1 MAERLVFG
9 SRRVRKKPLRFIPR
23 PKPGVWEDIHRAAE
37 RRHARMARI
46 YLDAVKLAREQL
58 SEDKLT
64 RALEVTNP
72 TDAIAGVLNPFLI
85 SAALEPAAIE
95 LEREIMEAA
104 AKAALPTIPG
114 LATRK
119 QQTVPPPPAPPPGF
133 VVSAFFD
140 LTNPEAV
147 RQAALL
153 GAAMVTNVTDNM
165 KAALKSVVTNAQ
177 DRGISVR
184 DQARLIARE
193 LNRDVGLTRPQ
204 IARLAKME
212 ALWQEAGLPP
222 SVIRQNVRKLRD
234 KMIRQR
240 SVVIARNETLKA
252 ANAGVDEL
260 WRQAQ
265 MEGFLPA
272 TVIREWVTQSPLDE
286 RNPCPICRPMDG
298 QKRPMGAVFVSPF
311 DGSTAVMPPIHVQ
324 CVCVLVLDLES
335 EGDMN

>member
-1 MAERLVFG
+1 MAVKLFLGR
-9 SRRVRKKPLRFIPR
+9 RRVRKKPLRFVAR
-23 PKPGVWEDIHRAAE
+23 PKPGVWEDIHRVAE

-46 YLDAVKLAREQL
+46 YLDAVKLAQEQL
-58 SEDKLT
+58 SEDRLT

-72 TDAIAGVLNPFLI
+72 IDAIDQVLDTYLI

-114 LATRK
+114 LVGKQTATS
-119 QQTVPPPPAPPPGF
+119 TPPTPPGF

-140 LTNPEAV
+140 LTNPEAI

-153 GAAMVTNVTDNM
+153 GAAMVTNITDNM
-165 KAALKSVVTNAQ
+165 LAALRAVVLEAQ
-177 DRGISVR
+177 ERGISVK

-204 IARLAKME
+204 IKRLAKMK
-212 ALWQEAGLPP
+212 ALWEEAGL
-222 SVIRQNVRKLRD
+222 SARVVEQNVKALRA

-240 SVVIARNETLKA
+240 VEMIARTETLNT
-252 ANAGVDEL
+252 ANAGVNEL

-265 MEGFLPA
+265 MEGLLPA
-272 TVIREWVTQSPLDE
+272 TVIREWVTQSPLDA

-298 QKRPMGAVFVSPF
+298 QKRAMGEPFVSPYN
-311 DGSTAVMPPIHVQ
+311 GATAMHPTIHPD
-324 CVCVLVLDLES
+324 CVCVVVLDLES
-335 EGDMN
+335 EGAMN

>member
-1 MAERLVFG
+1 MAVKLFLGR
-9 SRRVRKKPLRFIPR
+9 RRVRKKPLRFVAR
-23 PKPGVWEDIHRAAE
+23 PKPGVWEDIHRVAE

-46 YLDAVKLAREQL
+46 YLDAVKLAQEQL
-58 SEDKLT
+58 SEDRLT

-72 TDAIAGVLNPFLI
+72 IDAIDQVLDTYLI

-114 LATRK
+114 LVGKQTATS
-119 QQTVPPPPAPPPGF
+119 TPPTPPGF

-140 LTNPEAV
+140 LTNPEAI

-153 GAAMVTNVTDNM
+153 GAAMVKNVTDNM
-165 KAALKSVVTNAQ
+165 LAALRAVVLEAQ
-177 DRGISVR
+177 ERGVSVR

-204 IARLAKME
+204 IKSLRLLQTTWE
-212 ALWQEAGLPP
+212 AAGFSDGRVADL
-222 SVIRQNVRKLRD
+222 LRD
-234 KMIRQR
+234 ARDRMIRQR
-240 SVVIARNETLKA
+240 SLMIARTETLTA
-252 ANAGVDEL
+252 ANAGVNEL

-265 MEGFLPA
+265 MEDLLP
-272 TVIREWVTQSPLDE
+272 TDVKREWVTQSPLNE

-298 QKRPMGAVFVSPF
+298 QKRPMGEAFVSPYN
-311 DGSTAVMPPIHVQ
+311 GATAVMPPIHTQ
-324 CVCVLVLDLES
+324 CVCVLVLDLET
-335 EGDMN
+335 EGEMN